1 MHWNSAYRCVPLV
14 AVVVAFCS
22 LFGCDRAAQSQE
34 ARDRDIDVEGSA
46 LERGVAPS
54 EQISVWDVRWSVVA
68 SDPSGER
75 TTVEAEA
82 TLSVTIDAAGTWLL
96 SLVVDNAQTQTED
109 RWQPSGAPA
118 WVRARVTDEGAVTML
133 ELDLASELGSSP
145 TLIHLLGDLALVSA
159 TSPVDTAVDRTGFG
173 GVGRVVRTEDGW
185 VRSAYSDFV
194 YAPDQEVRVVESRIL
209 PDQRQGMVVG
219 FQLRETVVGETGQA
233 HTLSL
238 RVEPSSSVAATSAG
252 HSWHALDTQQP
263 MADLVQTTQDLE
275 RAADLD
281 GEALLQRLL
290 EVLPHGEVG
299 VASEWIVPV
308 AARLRLSPEL
318 AGRVAEQTIGHLH
331 TANATGLAR
340 VVDALVAS
348 RTPEAERALRR
359 MFDDPQWTHAP
370 DGRAV
375 VQHLALFEG
384 LSVESLSWAVAQAVE
399 HPDAER
405 RLMGAVVASSA
416 MWSIRSADRLAVHEA
431 ASRLLQAY
439 RSIEDSDMQVRWL
452 RVLSNAGEPRFLP
465 LAREALL
472 SEDEERRAAGY
483 RLFRRV
489 NTPDSL
495 EIHLN
500 AVDDPSDRVLD
511 RALQSLADHAQFP
524 PRREEVQRGLLV
536 HMGRAPVI
544 RWLIAQHRDV
554 PLSVAVCT
562 SLLARQ
568 GDAAVPDTLTEA
580 WNTLVE
586 SCTSVVGSSEQLST
600 P

>member
-1 MHWNSAYRCVPLV
+1 MTVTV
-14 AVVVAFCS
+14 
-22 LFGCDRAAQSQE
+22 GTQ
-34 ARDRDIDVEGSA
+34 
-46 LERGVAPS
+46 
-54 EQISVWDVRWSVVA
+54 
-68 SDPSGER
+68 GE
-75 TTVEAEA
+75 
-82 TLSVTIDAAGTWLL
+82 WLL
-96 SLVVDNAQTQTED
+96 SLVVNEAQTEGSD
-109 RWQPSGAPA
+109 RWRMTAEPA
-118 WVRARVTDEGAVTML
+118 WMRARVDENGQVTAL
-133 ELDLASELGSSP
+133 ELDLASELTASP
-145 TLIHLLGDLALVSA
+145 TLVHLLGDLALVSA
-159 TSPVDTAVDRTGFG
+159 SGSIDSSLERTGFG
-173 GVGRVVRTEDGW
+173 GIGRVRAIDEGW
-185 VRSAYSDFV
+185 VREAYSAFL
-194 YAPDQEVRVVESRIL
+194 YAPGQEVRVVESRIL
-209 PDQRQGMVVG
+209 AGPRQGGVTG
-219 FQLRETVVGETGQA
+219 LHLRETVVAEEGQA
-233 HTLSL
+233 FTLTL
-238 RVEPSSSVAATSAG
+238 TVGPSTGGVGLPTTPV
-252 HSWHALDTQQP
+252 WHALDTLRP

-384 LSVESLSWAVAQAVE
+384 LSVESLNWAVAQAVA

-439 RSIEDSDMQVRWL
+439 RSLDDPDTQVRWL

-465 LAREALL
+465 LAREALV
-472 SEDEERRAAGY
+472 SDDDERRAAGY

-495 EIHLN
+495 EILLS
-500 AVDDPSDRVLD
+500 AVDDPSDRVLE
-511 RALQSLADHAQFP
+511 RALQSLADHDQFP
-524 PRREEVQRGLLV
+524 PRREEVQRELLV

-562 SLLARQ
+562 LLLQREV
-568 GDAAVPDTLTEA
+568 DADVPATLTEA
-580 WNTLVE
+580 WTTLME
-586 SCTSVVGSSEQLST
+586 SCTGMVDSLEQLLT